1 MTVILTTAN
10 MILPFILFTLES
22 MTRLLIMGKFA
33 STKRNYFILV
43 FSIWYLLITLTM
55 QKMFP
60 TIQARFG
67 QTRMK
72 NHVYDMVE
80 AVYHPDMNKHV
91 ESKQKYY
98 MKNMIVN
105 SMKTTLLSS
114 DLIALLNSLQ
124 IK

>member
-10 MILPFILFTLES
+10 MILPFILFTSES
-22 MTRLLIMGKFA
+22 MTRLIIMGKFA
-33 STKRNYFILV
+33 ATKRNYFILV